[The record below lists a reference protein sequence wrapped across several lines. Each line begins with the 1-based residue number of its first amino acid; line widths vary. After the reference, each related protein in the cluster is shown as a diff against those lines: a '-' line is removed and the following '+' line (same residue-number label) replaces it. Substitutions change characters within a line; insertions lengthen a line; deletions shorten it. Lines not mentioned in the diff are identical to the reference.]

1 MTRHFLDLADVGPEG
16 IESIVRIAA
25 KGPRPIL
32 DGQSVAMVFEKP
44 SARTR
49 NSTEMAVVHAGGHA
63 VMISDAEVGIDVRES
78 AEDVARTLGCYHQII
93 AARVRNHAVFSRMA
107 SALDAQDNQV
117 SIINLLSD
125 YSHPCQAIADML
137 TLADECGGV
146 DGLRGKH
153 VVYVGDANN
162 VARSLA
168 QACLA
173 LGVSVTIC
181 APPGYQFD
189 DATIAEL
196 EQFARF
202 DAAVARSDDPMTA
215 VRGASA
221 LYTDVW
227 TSMGQEEEAQVRRKA
242 FAQFSITEA
251 LLANAADE
259 AIVLHCLP
267 AHRGEEISHEVL
279 EGPRS
284 RVWAQAKHRETAMY
298 GVFGWIGEGV

>member
-16 IESIVRIAA
+16 VAAIVRMAA
-25 KGPRPIL
+25 QGPRPIL
-32 DGQSVAMVFEKP
+32 HGQSVAMVFEKP

-78 AEDVARTLGCYHQII
+78 AEDVARTLGCYHQVI
-93 AARVRNHAVFSRMA
+93 AARVRNHEVCSRMA
-107 SALDAQDNQV
+107 SALDAQGNRV

-137 TLADECGGV
+137 TLADEFGGV
-146 DGLRGKH
+146 DGLRGKR

-181 APPGYQFD
+181 APSGYQFD
-189 DATIAEL
+189 DATIAAL

-202 DAAVARSDDPMTA
+202 DAAVTRSDDPMTA
-215 VRGASA
+215 VQGASA

-227 TSMGQEEEAQVRRKA
+227 TSMGQEDEAQIRRNA
-242 FAQFSITEA
+242 FARFSITEA
-251 LLANAADE
+251 LVANAADD

-279 EGPRS
+279 EGTRS
-284 RVWAQAKHRETAMY
+284 RVWVQAKHRETAMY
-298 GVFGWIGEGV
+298 GVFAWISEGA